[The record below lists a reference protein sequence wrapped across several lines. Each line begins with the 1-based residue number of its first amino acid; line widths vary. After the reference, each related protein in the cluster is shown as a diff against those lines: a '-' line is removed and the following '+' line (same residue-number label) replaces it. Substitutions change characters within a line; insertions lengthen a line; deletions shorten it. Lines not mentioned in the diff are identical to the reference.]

1 MNSTTNVT
9 ATADSLELAH
19 RRLDRQMEL
28 TMERKKAMQEDLG
41 HALADVV
48 GWILPGCS

>member
-1 MNSTTNVT
+1 MNTTTSVKV
-9 ATADSLELAH
+9 TADSVELAH
-19 RRLDRQMEL
+19 RQLDRQMEL
-28 TMERKKAMQEDLG
+28 TMERKKTMQEDLG